1 LSPLDAWVPR
11 SGSIGAYIH
20 VPFCTKRC
28 GYCSFN
34 TAPDSPGA
42 VARFLPALLG
52 EMDLVARAQWAG
64 AVDLRSVFLGGG
76 TPSLLPAEAM
86 AEILDRLRA
95 RFGIEAGAEITVEC
109 NPESVSLERLSGYR
123 RAGVTRI
130 SLGVQ
135 SLDDRILPT
144 LDRLHTAAQARRAF
158 DAARAAGFED
168 VSVDLI
174 YGLPALDVATWEE
187 TVKGALGWAPDHLSA
202 YALTL
207 DEGSLWHAA
216 ASVGRAAGRRGA
228 GAPPSEASEIQDRAA
243 GRRGAGAPPSEA
255 SEIQD
260 RAAGRRGA
268 GAPPSEASEI
278 QDRAA
283 GRRGAGAPPSEASE
297 IHDRA
302 AGRRGAGAPPS
313 EASEIPV
320 TLPPEDTVT
329 AQYTRLTQLAGEAGF
344 EHYEISNYARPGH
357 RSTHN
362 QIYWRA
368 EEYLGLGPGACG
380 FLGDVRYGN
389 VKPVERYGA
398 MVAGGEPPVGTH
410 ETLTARQ
417 RLAERLILG
426 LRLGD
431 GVPAAW
437 LEERVA
443 LGPARLQAT
452 LAAWRERGLLGEQ
465 DGRVHLTEAGF
476 LLSDALFIDLL

>member
-1 LSPLDAWVPR
+1 MSDLSSWVPR
-11 SGSIGAYIH
+11 AGAIGAYLH

-34 TAPDSPGA
+34 TAPESPGA

-52 EMDLVARAQWAG
+52 EMDLVARAPWAG

-86 AEILDRLRA
+86 AEILERLRA

-109 NPESVSLERLSGYR
+109 NPESMSLGRLSGYR

-135 SLDDRILPT
+135 SLDDRILPV
-144 LDRLHTAAQARRAF
+144 LDRLHTAAQACRAF
-158 DAARAAGFED
+158 DTARAAGFED

-174 YGLPALDVATWEE
+174 YGLPGLDLATWEE
-187 TVKGALGWAPDHLSA
+187 TVKGALGWGPDHLSA

-207 DEGSLWHAA
+207 DEGSLWHAT
-216 ASVGRAAGRRGA
+216 G
-228 GAPPSEASEIQDRAA
+228 
-243 GRRGAGAPPSEA
+243 
-255 SEIQD
+255 
-260 RAAGRRGA
+260 
-268 GAPPSEASEI
+268 
-278 QDRAA
+278 
-283 GRRGAGAPPSEASE
+283 
-297 IHDRA
+297 
-302 AGRRGAGAPPS
+302 
-313 EASEIPV
+313 V
-320 TLPPEDTVT
+320 TGIPPEDTVT
-329 AQYTRLTQLAGEAGF
+329 AQYTRLTELAAEAGF
-344 EHYEISNYARPGH
+344 EHYEVSNYARPGH

-398 MVAGGEPPVGTH
+398 MVTAGEPPVGTH
-410 ETLTARQ
+410 ETLTPRQ

-437 LEERVA
+437 LDERAA
-443 LGPARLQAT
+443 LGPPRLQSA
-452 LAAWRERGLLGEQ
+452 LAAWRERGLVVERE
-465 DGRVHLTEAGF
+465 GRVCLTEAGF
-476 LLSDALFIDLL
+476 LLSDALFIELL

>member
-1 LSPLDAWVPR
+1 VTTIGSWAPR
-11 SGSIGAYIH
+11 AGSVGAYLH

-34 TAPDSPGA
+34 TAPDAPGA

-52 EMDLVARAQWAG
+52 EMDIVARAPWAG

-86 AEILDRLRA
+86 AEILEHLRA
-95 RFGIEAGAEITVEC
+95 RFGVEAGAEITVEC
-109 NPESVSLERLSGYR
+109 NPESVTLERLAGYR

-144 LDRLHTAAQARRAF
+144 LDRLHTAAQAREAF

-174 YGLPALDVATWEE
+174 YGLPGLDLATWEE
-187 TVKGALGWAPDHLSA
+187 TVKGALGWEPDHLSA

-207 DEGSLWHAA
+207 DDGSLWSAT
-216 ASVGRAAGRRGA
+216 G
-228 GAPPSEASEIQDRAA
+228 
-243 GRRGAGAPPSEA
+243 
-255 SEIQD
+255 
-260 RAAGRRGA
+260 
-268 GAPPSEASEI
+268 
-278 QDRAA
+278 
-283 GRRGAGAPPSEASE
+283 
-297 IHDRA
+297 
-302 AGRRGAGAPPS
+302 
-313 EASEIPV
+313 V
-320 TLPPEDTVT
+320 TGLPPEETVT
-329 AQYTRLTQLAGEAGF
+329 AQYARLVQLAAEAGF
-344 EHYEISNYARPGH
+344 EHYEVSNYARPGH

-362 QIYWRA
+362 QIYWHA

-398 MVAGGEPPVGTH
+398 MVAAGEAPVDTH
-410 ETLTARQ
+410 ETLTPRQ

-431 GVPAAW
+431 GVPSAW

-443 LGPARLQAT
+443 LAPARLPAT
-452 LAAWRERGLLGEQ
+452 LEAWRERGLLAESN
-465 DGRVHLTEAGF
+465 DRVRLTEAGF
-476 LLSDALFIDLL
+476 LLSDALFIELL

>member
-1 LSPLDAWVPR
+1 VNTLASWTPR
-11 SGSIGAYIH
+11 AGAVGAYLH

-52 EMDLVARAQWAG
+52 EMDIVSRAPWAG
-64 AVDLRSVFLGGG
+64 AIDLRSVFLGGG

-86 AEILDRLRA
+86 AEILEHLRA
-95 RFGIEAGAEITVEC
+95 RFGVEAAAEITVEC
-109 NPESVSLERLSGYR
+109 NPESVSLERLAGYR

-144 LDRLHTAAQARRAF
+144 LDRLHTAAQAREAF

-174 YGLPALDVATWEE
+174 YGLPGLDLATWEE

-207 DEGSLWHAA
+207 DEGSLWNAA
-216 ASVGRAAGRRGA
+216 ASAGRASGSRGAGAPPSETSESQAGRAAGSRGA
-228 GAPPSEASEIQDRAA
+228 GAPPSEASESPIL
-243 GRRGAGAPPSEA
+243 
-255 SEIQD
+255 
-260 RAAGRRGA
+260 
-268 GAPPSEASEI
+268 
-278 QDRAA
+278 
-283 GRRGAGAPPSEASE
+283 
-297 IHDRA
+297 
-302 AGRRGAGAPPS
+302 
-313 EASEIPV
+313 
-320 TLPPEDTVT
+320 LPPEETVT
-329 AQYTRLTQLAGEAGF
+329 AQYSRLVQLAAEAGF
-344 EHYEISNYARPGH
+344 EHYEVSNYARPGH
-357 RSTHN
+357 RSAHN
-362 QIYWRA
+362 QIYWHA

-389 VKPVERYGA
+389 VKPVERYRA
-398 MVAGGEPPVGTH
+398 VVAAGDAPVDTH
-410 ETLTARQ
+410 ETLTPRQ

-431 GVPAAW
+431 GIPSAW

-443 LGPARLQAT
+443 LAPARLPAT
-452 LAAWRERGLLGEQ
+452 LEAWRERGLLAES
-465 DGRVHLTEAGF
+465 DGRVRLTETGF
-476 LLSDALFIDLL
+476 LLSDALFVELL

>member
-1 LSPLDAWVPR
+1 MSTFASWAPR
-11 SGSIGAYIH
+11 ARSIGAYLHI
-20 VPFCTKRC
+20 PFCTKRC

-52 EMDLVARAQWAG
+52 EMDLVARAPWAV

-86 AEILDRLRA
+86 AEILDRLQA

-135 SLDDRILPT
+135 SLDDRILPV
-144 LDRLHTAAQARRAF
+144 LDRLHTAAQAREAF

-174 YGLPALDVATWEE
+174 YGLPALDLATWEE
-187 TVKGALGWAPDHLSA
+187 TVKEALGWGPDHLSA

-207 DEGSLWHAA
+207 DEGSLWHSQAA
-216 ASVGRAAGRRGA
+216 RTPAGRAAGRRGA
-228 GAPPSEASEIQDRAA
+228 GAPPSEASEVPI
-243 GRRGAGAPPSEA
+243 
-255 SEIQD
+255 I
-260 RAAGRRGA
+260 
-268 GAPPSEASEI
+268 
-278 QDRAA
+278 
-283 GRRGAGAPPSEASE
+283 
-297 IHDRA
+297 
-302 AGRRGAGAPPS
+302 
-313 EASEIPV
+313 
-320 TLPPEDTVT
+320 LPPEDTVT
-329 AQYTRLTQLAGEAGF
+329 AQYTRLTQLAAEAGF

-410 ETLTARQ
+410 ETLTQRQ

-431 GVPAAW
+431 GVPAEW
-437 LEERVA
+437 LDERAA

-452 LAAWRERGLLGEQ
+452 LAAWRDRGLVVERE
-465 DGRVHLTEAGF
+465 GRVCLTEAGF
-476 LLSDALFIDLL
+476 LLSDALFIELL

>member
-1 LSPLDAWVPR
+1 VISIESWAPR
-11 SGSIGAYIH
+11 AGLVGAYLH

-34 TAPDSPGA
+34 TAPDAPGA

-52 EMDLVARAQWAG
+52 EMDIVARAPWAG

-86 AEILDRLRA
+86 AEILEHLRA
-95 RFGIEAGAEITVEC
+95 RFGVEAGAEITVEC
-109 NPESVSLERLSGYR
+109 NPESVTLERLAGYR

-144 LDRLHTAAQARRAF
+144 LDRLHTAAQAREAF

-174 YGLPALDVATWEE
+174 YGLPTLDLATWEE
-187 TVKGALGWAPDHLSA
+187 TVKCALGWGLDHLSA

-207 DEGSLWHAA
+207 DDGSLWSAT
-216 ASVGRAAGRRGA
+216 G
-228 GAPPSEASEIQDRAA
+228 
-243 GRRGAGAPPSEA
+243 
-255 SEIQD
+255 
-260 RAAGRRGA
+260 
-268 GAPPSEASEI
+268 
-278 QDRAA
+278 
-283 GRRGAGAPPSEASE
+283 
-297 IHDRA
+297 
-302 AGRRGAGAPPS
+302 
-313 EASEIPV
+313 V
-320 TLPPEDTVT
+320 TGLPPEETVT
-329 AQYTRLTQLAGEAGF
+329 AQYARLVQLAAEAGF
-344 EHYEISNYARPGH
+344 EHYEVSNYARPGH

-362 QIYWRA
+362 QIYWHA

-398 MVAGGEPPVGTH
+398 MVAAGEAPVDTH
-410 ETLTARQ
+410 ETLTPRQ

-431 GVPAAW
+431 GVPSAW

-443 LGPARLQAT
+443 LAPARLPAT
-452 LAAWRERGLLGEQ
+452 LEAWRERGLLAESN
-465 DGRVHLTEAGF
+465 DRVRLTEAGF
-476 LLSDALFIDLL
+476 LLSDALFIELL